1 MKWLCAGA
9 VPKKEH
15 HVTCH
20 LCVLHLIYC
29 EMTIETAVLARV
41 ISLSGT
47 LSPRE
52 NLKIFEGIKIMSKGA
67 MVELQDPGKGV
78 TGA

>member
-1 MKWLCAGA
+1 MILAEISYKLTLDA
-9 VPKKEH
+9 KEWY
-15 HVTCH
+15 C
-20 LCVLHLIYC
+20 LIYC

-41 ISLSGT
+41 ITLSGT

-67 MVELQDPGKGV
+67 MVELQDPGVKIEPE
-78 TGA
+78 TFTF